1 MAFWQFMAN
10 WGIWDII
17 GLIAAVIPT
26 VMVLCY
32 IFPRKAI
39 TNLYID
45 TERTSINQGYP
56 KVVRIKFR
64 NHTNEPLYVLSE
76 GFRFGSVIRRSPN
89 AAQNAATAVCEVK
102 FEGWQQG
109 ILTEIDTLVRP
120 GQEVST
126 WVPVDPTHPDQEID
140 SAIESHSVGTLRL
153 RCQKV
158 TGRREA
164 SVRMRIPV

>member
-17 GLIAAVIPT
+17 GLAAAAIPT
-26 VMVLCY
+26 IMVLCY

-45 TERTSINQGYP
+45 TERDSINQGYP

-76 GFRFGSVIRRSPN
+76 GFTFGSVLHASPN

-102 FEGWQQG
+102 FEGRQQG
-109 ILTEIDTLVRP
+109 ILSEIDTLVRP

-126 WVPVDPTHPDQEID
+126 WVPVDPAHSDQVVD
-140 SAIESHSVGTLRL
+140 DAIQSRSVGTLRL
-153 RCQKV
+153 KCQRL
-158 TGRREA
+158 TGRRDA
-164 SVRMRIPV
+164 PVRLRVPV